1 MALSDQ
7 LAKLAEQT
15 RALEASAADLEAEDA
30 AKVDARLASLHQSI
44 EAFKGQLG
52 DDLIA
57 DGHGATD
64 DWVTMQKKVSDAFNS
79 IHARAA
85 AHRAS
90 RKAKRAE
97 SVAEESEWDA
107 ADAVDF
113 AIYAVQEAEYTLLQA
128 AADRDTADRLKS

>member
-15 RALEASAADLEAEDA
+15 KALEASAADLEAEDV
-30 AKVDARLASLHQSI
+30 AKVEARLASLQQSI
-44 EAFKGQLG
+44 EAFKGQIG
-52 DDLIA
+52 NDLIT
-57 DGHGATD
+57 DGRGATD

-90 RKAKRAE
+90 REVKRAE
-97 SVAEESEWDA
+97 SVAEDSEWDA

-128 AADRDTADRLKS
+128 AGDRDTANRLKS